1 MKFAKVLA
9 VAALVAPSMASAQN
23 NPPPPLVPTNFV
35 FFAPAIIGFVALPV
49 IFQNGNDT
57 VAPVLP
63 PAPIPTPSTRK
74 G

>member
-35 FFAPAIIGFVALPV
+35 FLAPAIIGFVALPV
-49 IFQNGNDT
+49 IFGDGNDT
-57 VAPVLP
+57 VVPVLP
-63 PAPIPTPSTRK
+63 PAPIPPVSTRK